1 MTEIVTAFAAW
12 GHHLASAYY
21 IFGEFFTGKALPGNT
36 KGGSISVLLTS
47 YLTGLESAVLEL
59 TIFVFIFK
67 TD

>member
-1 MTEIVTAFAAW
+1 MTEVVTAFAAW

-21 IFGEFFTGKALPGNT
+21 FFGEIFTGKALPGNT
-36 KGGSISVLLTS
+36 KGGIIVLLTS
-47 YLTGLESAVLEL
+47 DLTGLESAVLEI